1 MTSNG
6 DVPRPRASIRAT
18 VEGLESRVQALEQQ
32 GNVWPLDST
41 MSPLQFASAI
51 PAPFEPDSRPD
62 DVAAGTSLPSHE
74 FLTPVSRGT
83 TFPWSVLLSGTDDS
97 NPELHNF
104 RSTTLKNAGSES
116 SITTRRDIISYD
128 MLSIVPGLSPVKI
141 ENFSRNYAR
150 IAPFPILHWS
160 SIQLS
165 IQNLIDQKRITYS
178 GEVTCVWIYMA
189 FGAAHSG
196 ETTADTSAGKESGLY
211 FQIAWGQLPQLLLEY
226 DLWALK
232 AITLMVHYL
241 QATAKPQA
249 CWALLGTALRLAVSL
264 GFDHD
269 AAFLNIYSRIQREE
283 GRRAFWLCYIMEKS
297 LCISLGHA
305 SSSLSI
311 SQTPRP
317 LPFVPEAGTHER
329 TLDIDD
335 HAAAI
340 FFSQIIELTEVRDKI
355 LAAIHAGDIRQDDSY
370 QLLLSNLE
378 QTINARG
385 LGRGASVDNIRH
397 CIHDLASFNT
407 LQVLQIT
414 RKYASGGQIPHQA
427 ILSARRSLDLISESQ
442 KSGQLM
448 CIWMW
453 LYYAFTSAVTLFL
466 HSIANPIDSETALN
480 LAAISDLENI
490 CGSVLDVSEGAARCM
505 EIAKLMRTTIHRI
518 IKLAERKRARE
529 PDESDS
535 AHAKARRV
543 ESDTTVSLNDMDR
556 EQPAEHNLLSA
567 GIDTLL
573 TGSPPNLVWDQWDD
587 WLKDAASMGEDEF

>member
-1 MTSNG
+1 
-6 DVPRPRASIRAT
+6 
-18 VEGLESRVQALEQQ
+18 
-32 GNVWPLDST
+32 

-51 PAPFEPDSRPD
+51 PAPSEPDLRPD
-62 DVAAGTSLPSHE
+62 GGAAGAALPPHQ

-83 TFPWSVLLSGTDDS
+83 TSPWSVLLSGTDDS
-97 NPELHNF
+97 DPKLHNF
-104 RSTTLKNAGSES
+104 RSTALENADSET
-116 SITTRRDIISYD
+116 SIAIRRDTISYD
-128 MLSIVPGLSPVKI
+128 MLSIVPGLSLVNI
-141 ENFSRNYAR
+141 VNFSRDYAR
-150 IAPFPILHWS
+150 IAPFPILCWGS
-160 SIQLS
+160 MQLS
-165 IQNLIDQKRITYS
+165 IQHLIDRKRLKCI

-196 ETTADTSAGKESGLY
+196 ETTADTSAGKESGLF
-211 FQIAWGQLPQLLLEY
+211 FQMAWGQLPQLLLEY
-226 DLWALK
+226 DIWALK

-269 AAFLNIYSRIQREE
+269 DAFLNVYSKVEREE

-297 LCISLGHA
+297 LCISLGQA
-305 SSSLSI
+305 SSCPSI

-317 LPFVPEAGTHER
+317 LPFVPEPRTHEG

-335 HAAAI
+335 HAAAL
-340 FFSQIIELTEVRDKI
+340 FFGQIIELTEVRDKI
-355 LAAIHAGDIRQDDSY
+355 LAAIHSGHIRQDGSY
-370 QLLLSNLE
+370 HLLLSNLE
-378 QTINARG
+378 QTISARG
-385 LGRGASVDNIRH
+385 LGRDASVDNIRH

-414 RKYASGGQIPHQA
+414 KKYASGGQIPHQA
-427 ILSARRSLDLISESQ
+427 IVSARQSLDLISESQ
-442 KSGQLM
+442 RSGQLM

-466 HSIANPIDSETALN
+466 HTIANPIDSGTALN

-490 CGSVLDVSEGAARCM
+490 CGSVLDISEGAARCM
-505 EIAKLMRTTIHRI
+505 EISRSMRTTIHRI

-529 PDESDS
+529 PDESNS

-543 ESDTTVSLNDMDR
+543 ESDAAVSLNDMDR
-556 EQPAEHNLLSA
+556 EQAAEHNLLPA